1 MVQSILDAGAPVNV
15 GGGSLGFPLQAAASR
30 GSMEIASL
38 LIEKGADV
46 NEEGGEY
53 GCALNAA
60 VACGAL
66 DLIDLLL
73 KEGAKVDLPPGD
85 YGNCVQIA
93 LRHGFP
99 DLARYFVQKGA
110 NGDVA
115 DEQRRTPL
123 IEATILGDEILVA
136 KLLEGGANI
145 DAQGKSYHKS
155 CIFEPSIDSRQ
166 MRTNGALCITQ
177 LLKVERI

>member
-1 MVQSILDAGAPVNV
+1 M
-15 GGGSLGFPLQAAASR
+15 
-30 GSMEIASL
+30 
-38 LIEKGADV
+38 
-46 NEEGGEY
+46 
-53 GCALNAA
+53 
-60 VACGAL
+60 
-66 DLIDLLL
+66 
-73 KEGAKVDLPPGD
+73 
-85 YGNCVQIA
+85 QIA

-99 DLARYFVQKGA
+99 DLARSFVEKGA

-136 KLLEGGANI
+136 KLLEGGVDI

-155 CIFEPSIDSRQ
+155 CISNLQFNSRQ